1 MKLVDERGR
10 LFGAFNI
17 VDICII
23 IFVAA
28 VAFVGYLFLSNTIT
42 KSAPTQNVRITM
54 ELKNVEKELC
64 DAIEVDKTVF
74 DRVGNQKFGILTDAR
89 IKPAT
94 EVIIS
99 KLDGVAREIEVADR
113 YNVELDMELTT
124 DEKVYV
130 GKNISIATKDF
141 TGAGYVI
148 NLEKLDE

>member
-1 MKLVDERGR
+1 MKLIDEKGR

>member
-1 MKLVDERGR
+1 MKLIDEKGR

-94 EVIIS
+94 EVVIS